1 MKYCGRCGK
10 EISETDGL
18 YCDSCFS
25 EIIQLKA
32 NGGKITYKKVPEKR
46 EAEDKLIYRNPDA
59 NEKSI
64 QPVRYV
70 KRVGQRSYLKLFIG
84 VVCTMVGALSL
95 VISFLLDPVWLPFT
109 LSLGITLLV
118 VGVCEVLKEMVL
130 STRADKIA
138 SIFEVAA
145 LGFGIILIISFA
157 ILRM

>member
-1 MKYCGRCGK
+1 MLNKQ
-10 EISETDGL
+10 TL
-18 YCDSCFS
+18 
-25 EIIQLKA
+25 
-32 NGGKITYKKVPEKR
+32 
-46 EAEDKLIYRNPDA
+46 AEDKLIYRNPDA